1 MSDLVVPQITP
12 NFFVDSVETMR
23 AFYIDRLGFAH
34 MMGIVGKD
42 GNFDFSIVT
51 RDGLMIMLA
60 RPQDRIDGSAPSA
73 GAARPVEIYFYVKN
87 VNELHD
93 EFRGRGVPITE
104 PITDQ
109 WWGDR
114 TFAVQDPYGYKL
126 WFSQTVAEVVPPAG
140 VKMI

>member
-1 MSDLVVPQITP
+1 MSDPIVPQITP
-12 NFFVDSVETMR
+12 NFYVDSVETMR
-23 AFYIDRLGFAH
+23 SFYIDRLGFAH

-60 RPQDRIDGSAPSA
+60 RPQERIDGTAPST
-73 GAARPVEIYFYVKN
+73 GTARPVEIYFYVKN

-93 EFRGRGVPITE
+93 EFRGRGVQITE

-114 TFAVQDPYGYKL
+114 TFAVKDPYGYTL